1 MRPQKDTVQDP
12 LLQQAVLDLFRAS
25 EAYRA
30 AYHDFERTG
39 DARII
44 EQAAHRIDEARS
56 RVNSVQADAPR
67 SPPG

>member
-25 EAYRA
+25 DAYRA

-39 DARII
+39 DARVIQ
-44 EQAAHRIDEARS
+44 EAAQRIDEARL
-56 RVNSVQADAPR
+56 RVNSVQGER
-67 SPPG
+67 